1 MPGSTRDRRSFPAVQ
16 LPAQDGGS
24 PTEVTL
30 IAQLG
35 IGAGDALVSDAG
47 QRQRHHPAFIDAL
60 DEPSARLG
68 GLSIFI

>member
-35 IGAGDALVSDAG
+35 IGAGVQAMASVTPGDAMLE
-47 QRQRHHPAFIDAL
+47 PAA
-60 DEPSARLG
+60 PTR
-68 GLSIFI
+68 

>member
-16 LPAQDGGS
+16 LPGQEGAS

-35 IGAGDALVSDAG
+35 IGAGDALITDAS
-47 QRQRHHPAFIDAL
+47 QRHTM
-60 DEPSARLG
+60 
-68 GLSIFI
+68 

>member
-16 LPAQDGGS
+16 LPAQDGVS

-68 GLSIFI
+68 G